1 METNSKSPLRDQFLL
16 DPQIIYLNHGS
27 AGATPRPVF
36 ESYQRWQR
44 ELEHQPTEFMGRRA
58 AGLLEQSRQVLA
70 AYLGT
75 ASTNLAYVTNA
86 TTGLNVVARSLQL
99 GKGDEVLSS
108 NHEYGAMDKTW
119 RFLAQ
124 KKGFA
129 YINHPLSVPFTTAE
143 ALIDALWEG
152 VNDRTRVIYLSHI
165 TSPTALIFPLE
176 AICRRARQEGIM
188 TVIDG
193 AHAPGQISLNLDELG
208 ADFYTGNLHKW
219 LCAPKGAAFLY
230 ARPERQALIEPL
242 VVSWGWDSN
251 YAGTSALV
259 DFVEQQGTRDLS
271 AFLAVPDAIRFFEE
285 NDWDKVRKESHDL
298 AVQILEDITSMTGLS
313 PLSPSKDG
321 WFSQMVSVPLPNQI
335 QPADL
340 HRRLYEEFH
349 IEVPIVN
356 WNGHKLVRVSIQG
369 YNNSA
374 DADALVTALHTL
386 TRRTQNSLLSAM
398 EMVP

>member
-1 METNSKSPLRDQFLL
+1 METNSKPSLRDQFLL
-16 DPQIIYLNHGS
+16 DPQVIYLNHGS

-44 ELEHQPTEFMGRRA
+44 ELERQPTEFMGRRA

-75 ASTNLAYVTNA
+75 ASSNLVYVTNA
-86 TTGLNVVARSLQL
+86 TTGLNVVARSLEL
-99 GKGDEVLSS
+99 SEGDEVLSS

-124 KKGFA
+124 KRGFV
-129 YINHPLSVPFTTAE
+129 YINHPLSVPVTTAE
-143 ALIDALWEG
+143 TFVEALWQG
-152 VNDRTRVIYLSHI
+152 VTDRTRVIYLSHI

-176 AICRRARQEGIM
+176 AICHRARQEGIL

-193 AHAPGQISLNLDELG
+193 AHAPGQIPLNLDELG

-251 YAGTSALV
+251 YSGTKALI
-259 DFVEQQGTRDLS
+259 DFIEQQGTRDLS

-285 NDWDKVRKESHDL
+285 HEWDLVRRESHAL
-298 AVQILEDITSMTGLS
+298 ATQVLENITQLTGLS
-313 PLSPSKDG
+313 PLSPINDS
-321 WFSQMVSVPLPNQI
+321 WFSQMVCVPLPDSI

-340 HRRLYEEFH
+340 HRRLYEEYH
-349 IEVPIVN
+349 IEVPILD
-356 WNGHKLVRVSIQG
+356 WAGHKLVRVSIQG
-369 YNNSA
+369 YNNSD
-374 DADALVTALHTL
+374 DADALVNALRTL
-386 TRRTQNSLLSAM
+386 ALCN
-398 EMVP
+398 